1 MSTMDNQEITQG
13 SFRVEFPDDITQ
25 EEIDWIQNYIF
36 RFLER
41 HSCLL
46 TRIED
51 EQNNDE

>member
-1 MSTMDNQEITQG
+1 MDNKKITQG
-13 SFRVEFPDDITQ
+13 SLRVEFSEGMTQ
-25 EEIDWIQNYIF
+25 EEIDWIVDYIT

-51 EQNNDE
+51 EKNNDK